1 MRITCIRNRV
11 RARPRGV
18 GRDSTSIAIEEIG
31 DDPTLGA
38 LDRRIQRLVGR
49 IVLLR
54 FAKRVERVL
63 VQPERLL
70 RAPEAAPRLGIGEI
84 EIGPRSTKLG
94 RAPRIARAQ
103 HPWTV
108 DAKSLNA
115 RAPRR
120 HD

>member
-1 MRITCIRNRV
+1 MRYSASV
-11 RARPRGV
+11 P
-18 GRDSTSIAIEEIG
+18 IEEIG
-31 DDPTLGA
+31 DDPSLRA
-38 LDRRIQRLVGR
+38 LDR
-49 IVLLR
+49 R

-63 VQPERLL
+63 VQSERLL
-70 RAPEAAPRLGIGEI
+70 RAPQAAPRLGIGEI
-84 EIGPRSTKLG
+84 EIDPRSTKLG